1 MQNPI
6 PSFVQ
11 LRYTGAHGPLVRLD
25 GKTQPIALDDIERLY
40 CDYVLDEVM
49 SSPGRWVD
57 VTAPDD
63 AVVAATVNDRV
74 FTVHVIPADSLPSD
88 FIVDVD
94 ARTITLPINARL
106 FSLVS
111 ALHTAK
117 QHEPAIRTQ
126 PAPTTHRCRCWSRR
140 GGEIVVVILPG
151 VGKRE
156 IPMEH
161 AAGHPALRDIF
172 NKVRDADTQAH
183 RWNGDTPP
191 VGKAFVDLSDPQI
204 ESVLGYKPLSQ
215 LRPVT
220 TRPVQLS
227 KTAWGT
233 NPAA

>member
-1 MQNPI
+1 
-6 PSFVQ
+6 VQ
-11 LRYTGAHGPLVRLD
+11 LRYTSAHGPLGRSD

-40 CDYVLDEVM
+40 GEYVLDEVM

-63 AVVAATVNDRV
+63 AVVAATVNERV
-74 FTVHVIPADSLPSD
+74 FTVHVVPADSLPSD

-94 ARTITLPINARL
+94 AGTITLPINARL

-117 QHEPAIRTQ
+117 QHEPTIQTQ
-126 PAPTTHRCRCWSRR
+126 PAAAAPTTHRCRCWSRR
-140 GGEIVVVILPG
+140 GGEIIVVILPG

-156 IPMEH
+156 IAMEN
-161 AAGHPALRDIF
+161 AAAHPELRDIF
-172 NKVRDADTQAH
+172 NKAREAEQAAWRGGPH
-183 RWNGDTPP
+183 ATTP
-191 VGKAFVDLSDPQI
+191 KAFVDLSDVEI
-204 ESVLGYKPLSQ
+204 DALLNRDGPLPQ

-220 TRPVQLS
+220 ARPVQLNH
-227 KTAWGT
+227 TAWGT